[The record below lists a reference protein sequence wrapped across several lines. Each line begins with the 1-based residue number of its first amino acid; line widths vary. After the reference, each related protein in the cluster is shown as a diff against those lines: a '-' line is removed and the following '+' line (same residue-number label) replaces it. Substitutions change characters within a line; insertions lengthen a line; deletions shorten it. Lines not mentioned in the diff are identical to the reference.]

1 MHFDFFQYFELLSL
15 LLALVCYQGLKKFS
29 LTAFVPLLIIIN
41 VMEIIGV
48 NYSGPNYFIYNML
61 ILLQTP
67 FFLFLYGKM
76 LMLRDNEL
84 TVFRIV
90 SALALFFILF
100 NYFFWQGTEKFTN
113 YSFILIQVLNIV
125 LSCLVLLRLY
135 MLETNIIL
143 LVSPYFWINAANLL
157 FGLAVLILLGL
168 QDYIIRNNI
177 KIGDYSLYRY
187 ILPFATIVLY
197 SFYSFAFVLCRKRI
211 NRWSLSS

>member
-1 MHFDFFQYFELLSL
+1 MHLEYFQYFELLSL
-15 LLALVCYQGLKKFS
+15 LLALVCYKGLKKFS

-41 VMEIIGV
+41 VMEILGV
-48 NYSGPNYFIYNML
+48 NYSGPNYFIYNLL

-90 SALALFFILF
+90 SALALFFIGF
-100 NYFFWQGTEKFTN
+100 NYFFWQGAEKFTN
-113 YSFILIQVLNIV
+113 YSFILIEVLNIV

-135 MLETNIIL
+135 MLETSIVL
-143 LVSPYFWINAANLL
+143 FVSPYFWINAANLL
-157 FGLAVLILLGL
+157 FGLAVLVLLGL

-177 KIGDYSLYRY
+177 KIGNYSLYRY

-197 SFYSFAFVLCRKRI
+197 SFYSFAFVLCRKRT
-211 NRWSLSS
+211 NSWSLSS